1 MSADY
6 SGAVPKRGDRIEL
19 TEQQGLFEVVD
30 VNSLMQTANVK
41 SLDGK
46 EHVTRNIP
54 WTSLKSQGAA
64 SR

>member
-6 SGAVPKRGDRIEL
+6 NGTVPKRGDRVGL
-19 TEQQGLFEVVD
+19 TERPDLFEVVD
-30 VNSLMQTANVK
+30 VNTLMQTANVK

-54 WTSLKSQGAA
+54 WTSLKLQGGA